1 MQSAQ
6 MLLHS
11 GALTPTGCCC
21 CRLTVFPAASTEV
34 PLQGCCNSRPHY
46 FTIRVELRWPGDLCP
61 SVSLSQQG
69 HALPS
74 SVCWMQ
80 AGEQVLADDL
90 HHLITQLFHSVRRI
104 LVSPVTSVRGVISAS
119 VLSNTAVG
127 GHEQHD
133 YTAVTAVVLYGPI
146 FLFILF
152 ILYLSAHD
160 GFGFASRLHRA
171 IYCFCR
177 DLCTFPISQPYAS
190 TCQIPACQRARQAT
204 STSTM
209 AAKK

>member
-1 MQSAQ
+1 MVVVGFLCFQLPPLRFHCRVVVTQDLITLRSELSYGGQ
-6 MLLHS
+6 RTCVLLYRFHNKDMHS
-11 GALTPTGCCC
+11 
-21 CRLTVFPAASTEV
+21 
-34 PLQGCCNSRPHY
+34 
-46 FTIRVELRWPGDLCP
+46 
-61 SVSLSQQG
+61 
-69 HALPS
+69 S

-80 AGEQVLADDL
+80 AGAQVLADDL
-90 HHLITQLFHSVRRI
+90 LHLITQLFHSVRGI
-104 LVSPVTSVRGVISAS
+104 LVSPVTSMRGVITAS

-127 GHEQHD
+127 GHKQHD